1 MATVYIVDDDAGLR
15 AALARLFK
23 SAGFKS
29 ETFASAQELL
39 NHSLP
44 LAAGCIILDV
54 QMPGLSGLDLQ
65 GELNARNIIT
75 PIIFLTG
82 RGDIPKSVRAIKAGA
97 VDFLTKP
104 VDDDLLLKTVE
115 AALERDQ
122 QLRAEAAEKDRIR
135 HRLETLTPREYEVF
149 ALVIKGMLNKQIA
162 GELGATEKTIKVH
175 RGRVME
181 KMEVDSVAELV
192 QAAITVGVHAAEPA
206 ASAAAGQKPGQH

>member
-23 SAGFKS
+23 SAGLKA

-39 NHSLP
+39 NHPLP
-44 LAAGCIILDV
+44 LLPGCIILDV
-54 QMPGLSGLDLQ
+54 QMPGLNGLDLQ

-104 VDDDLLLKTVE
+104 VDDELLLKTVQ
-115 AALERDQ
+115 AALEKDR
-122 QLRAEAAEKDRIR
+122 QLRAAAAEKDQIR
-135 HRLETLTPREYEVF
+135 RRLETLTPREYEVF
-149 ALVIKGMLNKQIA
+149 ALVIKGLLNKQIA

-192 QAAITVGVHAAEPA
+192 QAAIKVGVHPAEPGA
-206 ASAAAGQKPGQH
+206 PGMQKPGQH